1 MTAAGV
7 ALRATR
13 RWALLLAG
21 VLMTLPIAAV
31 ADDAREWL
39 ERVNRALAEQSYE
52 GTFFH
57 DRGGQSE
64 SLRIHHRVKNGEVA
78 ERLVSLDGSRREFI
92 RLGEELS
99 YVLPDQRT
107 VIIERRPRQGGLLP
121 NFPRFD
127 ERTARFYRLDNVQ
140 RTRLIERDARLISLV
155 PLDPYRYGY
164 RVWIDARTRL
174 PLKSE
179 VYDRGGQ
186 VLERIAFANLQLVAD
201 IPDATFR
208 PAVSTDG
215 FRRIENDGGV
225 RLRTVNDSASV
236 WSLRTAPRG
245 FQVTQRGE
253 QTLPGTD
260 DPVSHIVLSDGL
272 ASVSVFIGARL
283 PPRSAKEIALER
295 QIGAS
300 TAFSTFLHG
309 HHVVVIGEIPVQT
322 ARLIASELAPGEPG
336 VPARPA
342 EPARPGV
349 PGRPREAVGVVQP
362 RPAFV
367 PQAP

>member
-1 MTAAGV
+1 
-7 ALRATR
+7 
-13 RWALLLAG
+13 
-21 VLMTLPIAAV
+21 
-31 ADDAREWL
+31 
-39 ERVNRALAEQSYE
+39 
-52 GTFFH
+52 
-57 DRGGQSE
+57 
-64 SLRIHHRVKNGEVA
+64 
-78 ERLVSLDGSRREFI
+78 
-92 RLGEELS
+92 
-99 YVLPDQRT
+99 
-107 VIIERRPRQGGLLP
+107 
-121 NFPRFD
+121 
-127 ERTARFYRLDNVQ
+127 
-140 RTRLIERDARLISLV
+140 
-155 PLDPYRYGY
+155 
-164 RVWIDARTRL
+164 
-174 PLKSE
+174 
-179 VYDRGGQ
+179 
-186 VLERIAFANLQLVAD
+186 
-201 IPDATFR
+201 
-208 PAVSTDG
+208 
-215 FRRIENDGGV
+215 
-225 RLRTVNDSASV
+225 
-236 WSLRTAPRG
+236 
-245 FQVTQRGE
+245 VTQRGE